1 MGGTREVRKVPMAGV
16 MAFFVASIRVEA
28 SHTHHHSG
36 DIKNSTD
43 RISTHQAHSAP
54 SSHLR
59 HVFYIGS

>member
-28 SHTHHHSG
+28 SHTHHHS
-36 DIKNSTD
+36 TD